1 MRTALEALKSQ
12 IATFPTV
19 TTISDSQWEDVRQ
32 KTTVFLMAG
41 GEGQRFSA
49 VAQGKEVN
57 KNSFALPNG
66 DTMIEM
72 CIRMYKEAGVTDF
85 VALLYHKAETIEQ
98 LLGDGSNLEVKIKY
112 SYDPG
117 KPVGKGGAVKHA
129 LEQDLV
135 PEGNYFIVHNP
146 DDVVLD
152 YPGNFP
158 KDIMSAHI
166 QAEAKGALCSVVVVE
181 ETPHQFSAMKV
192 SNGLVD
198 QIEMYP
204 MLPLPTHIGVTI
216 LSPAVKSQFLELFSY
231 DKKEDFEKK
240 LFPILS
246 QNKQLYASKIPTTC
260 WIPVNNPKTFQD
272 LLKRLNLV

>member
-1 MRTALEALKSQ
+1 MKTALENLRKQ
-12 IATFPTV
+12 IATFPNV
-19 TTISDSQWEDVRQ
+19 EPISDSDWEKTRQ
-32 KTTVFLMAG
+32 NITVLLMAG
-41 GEGQRFSA
+41 GEGQRFSP
-49 VAQGKEVN
+49 VTQGKDVN
-57 KNSFALPNG
+57 KNSFVLPNG

-72 CIRMYKEAGVTDF
+72 CIRLYKDAGVKDF
-85 VALLYHKAETIEQ
+85 VALLYHKAESIEQ
-98 LLGDGSNLEVKIKY
+98 LLGDGSKLGVKVSY

-129 LEQDLV
+129 LEQGLV
-135 PEGNYFIVHNP
+135 PENNFFIVHNP
-146 DDVVLD
+146 DDVILD

-158 KDIMSAHI
+158 KDIMSAHL
-166 QAEAKGALCSVVVVE
+166 QAQKSGVLCSVVVVE
-181 ETPHQFSAMKV
+181 ETAHQYSAMKV
-192 SNGLVD
+192 TNGFVD

-204 MLPLPTHIGVTI
+204 MLPLPTHIGVTVF
-216 LSPAVKSQFLELFSY
+216 SPQVKKYFLELFSY

-246 QNKQLYASKIPTTC
+246 AEKKLYATKIPTNC